1 MKKITVVIAD
11 DHPIVISGVKS
22 LLSMQSDIDIA
33 GEAAGLDAM
42 LELAGELKPDVLLL
56 DISFNDKSSLDYI
69 EEIKNKSPKT
79 KILMLTMHEELP
91 FLREALSRGAAGFL
105 TKRSLY
111 EDLVYAVK
119 SIVKGGT
126 YIHPHMADKL
136 ACNICGSGNAPDKSA
151 EEILWMSL
159 SKREQEVLVGVAKG
173 LSNKEIGLN
182 HDLSEKTVATYRL
195 RGLAKIK
202 ISNKA
207 NLLELCLKLGHIK

>member
-11 DHPIVISGVKS
+11 DHPIVISGIKS
-22 LLSMQSDIDIA
+22 LLSMQNDIDIA

-42 LELAGELKPDVLLL
+42 LELVEKLKPDVLLL

-69 EEIKNKSPKT
+69 DEIKSKSPET
-79 KILMLTMHEELP
+79 KILMLTMHEELS

-111 EDLVYAVK
+111 EDLIYAVK
-119 SIVKGGT
+119 SIINGGT

-136 ACNICGSGNAPDKSA
+136 ACNIWNSRNAPDKSA
-151 EEILWMSL
+151 DEILWMSL

-182 HDLSEKTVATYRL
+182 HNLSEKTVATYRL

-207 NLLELCLKLGHIK
+207 NLLDICLKLGYIK